1 MIFGHSQ
8 DVLPHF
14 RLRDAPI
21 HFYSIAKKH
30 RSPHMLTKIIPQN
43 LVLLFHSSHMSAQFP
58 NLSDV
63 RTQFMHRFTFVQLI
77 YSKPNAPYKFMQTQ
91 SFGIEAC
98 GGVALDRSVVCH
110 EMRDSTVTRVELA
123 NYKS

>member
-1 MIFGHSQ
+1 MNLISFPSI
-8 DVLPHF
+8 
-14 RLRDAPI
+14 AM

-98 GGVALDRSVVCH
+98 GGVALHRSVVCR
-110 EMRDSTVTRVELA
+110 EMKDSKDSTDNREELA
-123 NYKS
+123 NYKP